1 MFTAQESTEIRR
13 PPANTW
19 AFLDDFAGMP
29 RWLESCVSVEARPRE
44 ARAAGTPL
52 TYRYSMAGQ
61 EGTMTGSI
69 VTHEPERELA
79 LAFDDEKFG
88 VKVGFRLE
96 PTEIGVRVFH
106 SIAVELKFS
115 LPRYM
120 EAMVQAGNRKQVG
133 SNLAKL
139 KRLVESASEP
149 PPVLP

>member
-29 RWLESCVSVEARPRE
+29 KWLESCVSVEARPRD
-44 ARAAGTPL
+44 ARAPGTPIH
-52 TYRYSMAGQ
+52 YRYSMAGQ
-61 EGTMTGSI
+61 DGAMTGTI
-69 VTHEPERELA
+69 TAHAPEGELA
-79 LAFDDEKFG
+79 LDLGDEKFD
-88 VKVGFRLE
+88 VQIAFRLE

-106 SIAVELKFS
+106 SISVEPKFS
-115 LPRYM
+115 MPRYM
-120 EAMVQAGNRKQVG
+120 EAIVQAGNRKQVG
-133 SNLAKL
+133 NNLARL